1 MLRKPFI
8 VLTGLLGAG
17 LFVWGNWINFKAVAS
32 GFLLEQAWQESLD
45 TGYPV
50 TPWSSMDARL
60 FGRLT
65 VPDHG
70 IDQIVLD
77 RSTGQTL
84 AFAPTFVQGSDWPGA
99 GGTTAIAAHKN
110 THFEFLKALKPG
122 DRIHL
127 QTVSGQTFEYEM
139 EDGVIIDT
147 RTEELTIDEDSDQ
160 LVLIT
165 CYPFDA
171 LSFNGPLRYV
181 VRARA
186 IAENKV

>member
-1 MLRKPFI
+1 MLRKPLI
-8 VLTGLLGAG
+8 VLTGLLGVG

-32 GFLLEQAWQESLD
+32 GFLLERAWQESLD

-65 VPDHG
+65 VPDHE

-84 AFAPTFVQGSDWPGA
+84 AFAPTFVQDSDWPGD

-122 DRIHL
+122 DAIYL
-127 QTVSGQTFEYEM
+127 QTVSGETFEYKMVE
-139 EDGVIIDT
+139 GIIIDT
-147 RTEELTIDEDSDQ
+147 RVEDLIIAEDADQ

-186 IAENKV
+186 ISSKNS